1 MNVKVY
7 IVDDDK
13 LNNLLGVHLIRKT
26 VETAE
31 VKCFEYPAEALK
43 YFYQLSQEDMTDQ
56 PNVILLDINMPE
68 ISGWDF
74 LVEFEQLPVEFKK
87 RFDIYMVTSSID
99 PQDRRRADAINFIKG
114 FISKPLR
121 ADILKSILQ

>member
-13 LNNLLGVHLIRKT
+13 LNNLLGVHLIRKA
-26 VETAE
+26 VATAD
-31 VKCFEYPAEALK
+31 VTCFEFPAEALK
-43 YFYQLSQEDMTDQ
+43 YFHQLSQEVMSEQ
-56 PNVILLDINMPE
+56 PHVILLDINMPE

-74 LVEFEQLPVEFKK
+74 LFEFEQLAVDFK
-87 RFDIYMVTSSID
+87 RHFDIYMVTSSID
-99 PQDRRRADAINFIKG
+99 PQDRRRADAIDFIKG